1 MNAPQ
6 PIYKQR
12 GVQVGAI
19 AATAA
24 LIVGGLVGRYVFAPY
39 SPATLPR
46 ASASASCPLTT
57 VTAASIQAA
66 VKTLRQRRPITLPA
80 GTFTLTNHVAVNQP
94 VTISGAGPTLT
105 HLIQTARVNI
115 FQITAPGV
123 TIENMDVNTATFNPG
138 VPPIQKNPVPAT
150 IFSNAD
156 NTQILNLNSEAGTGF
171 GFRITGGSPCDSF
184 PLHGT
189 VVQNVVSTNTGGGG
203 FTALDIDCTN
213 GATLT
218 NITIHGD
225 YIAFY
230 QDENVVLNGEVS
242 SPGPYNGK
250 CTAPWYISG
259 PSNHLQM
266 LNVTSHGGK
275 GISKASKRGPV
286 TFLTITANTWA
297 AGC

>member
-1 MNAPQ
+1 MSQAPL
-6 PIYKQR
+6 YKQR

-19 AATAA
+19 AGMAA
-24 LIVGGLVGRYVFAPY
+24 LIVGGLVGRYVLAPY

-46 ASASASCPLTT
+46 ASAAQNCP
-57 VTAASIQAA
+57 VANPTAATIQAA
-66 VKTLRQRRPITLPA
+66 VKACANGLISLPA
-80 GTFTLTNHVAVNQP
+80 GTFKLTNHVAVNQP

-115 FQITAPGV
+115 FQISAPGV
-123 TIENMDVNTATFNPG
+123 TIENMDVNTAQYNPG

-156 NTQILNLNSEAGTGF
+156 NTHILNLDSEAGTGF

-189 VVQNVVSTNTGGGG
+189 VVTNVNSTNTGGGG

-213 GATLT
+213 GAVLS
-218 NITIHGD
+218 NIAIHGD

-230 QDENVVLNGEVS
+230 QDENVSLIGETSTPNV
-242 SPGPYNGK
+242 YNGK

-259 PSNHLQM
+259 PSNHLLM
-266 LNVTSHGGK
+266 ENVASNGGG

-286 TFLTITANTWA
+286 TFLTIVSNTKA
-297 AGC
+297 PGC